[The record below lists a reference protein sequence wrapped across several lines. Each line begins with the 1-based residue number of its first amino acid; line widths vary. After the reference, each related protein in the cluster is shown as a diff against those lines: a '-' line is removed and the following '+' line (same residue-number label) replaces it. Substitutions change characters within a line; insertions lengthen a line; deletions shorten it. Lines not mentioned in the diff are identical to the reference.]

1 MESKGERDYKEEG
14 WEGMMFH
21 THRNGSYYRFRSEA
35 AVVPRHLHKIFLY
48 KVERPPGKEA
58 GPSRMKIYFKMCKA
72 RAKDQQEARISLLER
87 DGGSCSSIAR
97 VCVEAPSSSSSSCLW
112 FLAFIYLIN

>member
-1 MESKGERDYKEEG
+1 MESKEERDYEEEG
-14 WEGMMFH
+14 WDRKMFH

-48 KVERPPGKEA
+48 KIESPPGEEA
-58 GPSRMKIYFKMCKA
+58 GPSQMKIYLKMCQA

-97 VCVEAPSSSSSSCLW
+97 VCVEAPSSSSSCCLW
-112 FLAFIYLIN
+112 FLAFI